1 MIELFYLDL
10 PDDDGKVG
18 VVALEL
24 SRQRWVRPDR
34 ATKAEWLEAG
44 QLSARRLSRCRP
56 GSSTWW
62 RHRAVIHEAE
72 QRCNARL
79 MVVRR

>member
-1 MIELFYLDL
+1 MTTFFFLDL
-10 PDDDGKVG
+10 PDDAGKMG
-18 VVALEL
+18 IVALEL
-24 SRQRWVRPDR
+24 PRGMFVMPER
-34 ATKAEWLEAG
+34 ATPAEWLDAG
-44 QLSARRLSRCRP
+44 RLSASRLSRCRP

-72 QRCNARL
+72 KRCNARL